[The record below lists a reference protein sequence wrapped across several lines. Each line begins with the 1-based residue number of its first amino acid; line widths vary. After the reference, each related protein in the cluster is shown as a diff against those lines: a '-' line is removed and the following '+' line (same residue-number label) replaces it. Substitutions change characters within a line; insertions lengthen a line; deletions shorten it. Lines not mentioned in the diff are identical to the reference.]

1 MKITYMYCSN
11 KNNARKKFIKSFK
24 KLKNMNEREV
34 KDLFK
39 KVNDEIDHMDDKSLK
54 KIYFDC
60 EKRINNV
67 KYDKKFNKMVKE
79 VAITLNKDVET
90 INTDNILSEDVNENI
105 ISTMKKISLRLLKI
119 LNSKTTKF
127 IVFTTMALTLTIMHY
142 SLSGIALYCA
152 ATGTMGSRID
162 TAFYYA
168 RMISGV
174 VCFIFMALEIIQNAV
189 NGDFRAIW
197 YVAAKYIT
205 IITIIVSYKYIF
217 DFING
222 LFN

>member
-1 MKITYMYCSN
+1 
-11 KNNARKKFIKSFK
+11 
-24 KLKNMNEREV
+24 
-34 KDLFK
+34 
-39 KVNDEIDHMDDKSLK
+39 
-54 KIYFDC
+54 
-60 EKRINNV
+60 
-67 KYDKKFNKMVKE
+67 
-79 VAITLNKDVET
+79 
-90 INTDNILSEDVNENI
+90 
-105 ISTMKKISLRLLKI
+105 
-119 LNSKTTKF
+119 
-127 IVFTTMALTLTIMHY
+127 MALTLTIMHY

-162 TAFYYA
+162 TAFYYV
-168 RMISGV
+168 RMICGV

-205 IITIIVSYKYIF
+205 IITIIVSYRYIF

>member
-1 MKITYMYCSN
+1 MKITYMYCNN
-11 KNNARKKFIKSFK
+11 KNNARKKFIRSFK
-24 KLKNMNEREV
+24 KLRNMNEKEV
-34 KDLFK
+34 KDLFR
-39 KVNDEIDHMDDKSLK
+39 KVNNEVDNMDDKSLR

-67 KYDKKFNKMVKE
+67 KYNKKFNKMAKE

-90 INTDNILSEDVNENI
+90 INTDNILSEDVNENMV
-105 ISTMKKISLRLLKI
+105 STMKKISLRLLKI

-127 IVFTTMALTLTIMHY
+127 IVFATMALTLTIMHY
-142 SLSGIALYCA
+142 SLSGIAVYCA
-152 ATGTMGSRID
+152 ATGAIGSRID
-162 TAFYYA
+162 KVFYYV
-168 RMISGV
+168 RMICGI
-174 VCFIFMALEIIQNAV
+174 VCFIFMSLEIIQNAV

-197 YVAAKYIT
+197 YIAAKHIT
-205 IITIIVSYKYIF
+205 IITIIVSYRYIF